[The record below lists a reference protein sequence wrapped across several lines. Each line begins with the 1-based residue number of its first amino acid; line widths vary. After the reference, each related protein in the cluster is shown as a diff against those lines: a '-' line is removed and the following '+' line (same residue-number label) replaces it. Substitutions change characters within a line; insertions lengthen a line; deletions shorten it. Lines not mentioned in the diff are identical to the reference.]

1 MAGAKGH
8 RRTAAEWRQLID
20 ELDDGAEALAAFC
33 RRKGVKLSTLQW
45 WRWRLRTAGRPTR
58 GGTAP
63 GRREPLRVWEAAMPR
78 VTDRGPQ
85 HSGCF
90 ELRWSDGLCLRVPSD
105 FDAEALR
112 RLLDVLEA
120 DGC

>member
-1 MAGAKGH
+1 MAGAKGR
-8 RRTAAEWRQLID
+8 RRTAAEWRELID
-20 ELDDGAEALAAFC
+20 ELEDGAEALAAFC
-33 RRKGVKLSTLQW
+33 RRKRLKPSTLQW
-45 WRWRLRTAGRPTR
+45 WRWRLRTAGRPTG

-63 GRREPLRVWEAAMPR
+63 GGREPLRVWEAAAPR
-78 VTDRGPQ
+78 ATDGSRQ
-85 HSGCF
+85 RSECF

-120 DGC
+120 TGC